1 MNGQYS
7 EIGNNGHE
15 TQNENNETYNTEK
28 KNGNKKGKSSEK
40 YHQHVMRINERRH
53 LKQEI

>member
-15 TQNENNETYNTEK
+15 TQNENNETYNP
-28 KNGNKKGKSSEK
+28 GSRKG
-40 YHQHVMRINERRH
+40 
-53 LKQEI
+53 

>member
-7 EIGNNGHE
+7 EICDNGHE
-15 TQNENNETYNTEK
+15 THNENNETYNTEIK
-28 KNGNKKGKSSEK
+28 ICNKKRKSSEK
-40 YHQHVMRINERRH
+40 CHQHVMRINERRH